1 MEKLILTNMKVTPE
15 QMRALAN
22 QRAANVRDY
31 LEQKGEIAPERLFLI
46 APKLTAEEIKDKGS
60 ASRVNFALK

>member
-1 MEKLILTNMKVTPE
+1 M
-15 QMRALAN
+15 
-22 QRAANVRDY
+22 RDY